1 MRELARWS
9 VVVIVVAHGL
19 IHLLGAA
26 KGFGWA
32 EVSALK
38 QSIGPGMAACWL
50 ATALVVTASGVLLG
64 VGVRWWWMVGAV
76 AVVASQAVIFTSWG
90 DAKAGS
96 LANLVLVVAVIHGY
110 AAQGAGSYRSEYH
123 QQVRAAL
130 ALSTRATTAPQVVTE
145 SDLTRLPRPVAA
157 YVRRSG
163 AVGKPRVTAFRA
175 RIHGRIRAT
184 SDSPWMRFTGEQV
197 NTYGHEPRRLFF
209 MDATKLA
216 LPVDVLHTYVG
227 PSARMRVK
235 LASLVPMVDARGP
248 QMDQAETVTLF
259 NDLCLLAPAALVD
272 AAVDWQPVD
281 AHHARGTF
289 TNGDHTVSADLIFD
303 DDGDLVDFVSD
314 DRLRAAPDGAGFA
327 AQQWSTPV
335 RGYRTFEGRR
345 LCAYGEGRWH
355 APAPEGEFAYLEFHL
370 DDVCFNGD
378 TAATIDPHSGVAGA
392 RPVATSEVPLVTPS
406 PMDPGEAPSGP
417 R

>member
-1 MRELARWS
+1 MRELVRWS

-19 IHLLGAA
+19 VHLLGAA

-38 QSIGPGMAACWL
+38 QSISPAL
-50 ATALVVTASGVLLG
+50 ATCRLAAALVVMAAGVLLG
-64 VGVRWWWMVGAV
+64 VGVRWWWMVGAI
-76 AVVASQAVIFTSWG
+76 AVVASQAVIFTAWG
-90 DAKAGS
+90 DAKAGI
-96 LANLVLVVAVIHGY
+96 LVNLLLIVAVIHGY
-110 AAQGAGSYRSEYH
+110 ASQGPGSYRTEYR

-130 ALSTRATTAPQVVTE
+130 ARSTQTTTATQVVTE
-145 SDLTRLPRPVAA
+145 SDLTHLPEPVAA
-157 YVRRSG
+157 HVRRSG
-163 AVGKPRVTAFRA
+163 AVGRPHVTAFRA

-184 SDSPWMRFTGEQV
+184 PDGPWMRFTGEQV
-197 NTYGHEPRRLFF
+197 NTYGPGPRRLFF
-209 MDATKLA
+209 MDATKLG

-272 AAVDWQPVD
+272 AAVHWQPID
-281 AHHARGTF
+281 THHARGSF

-303 DDGDLVDFVSD
+303 DGGDLVDFVSD
-314 DRLRAAPDGAGFA
+314 DRLRVAPDGVSFA
-327 AQQWSTPV
+327 AQRWSSPV
-335 RGYRTFEGRR
+335 RGHRTFDDRR
-345 LCAYGEGRWH
+345 VCDYGEGRWH
-355 APAPEGEFAYLEFHL
+355 APAPEGEFVYLEFHL
-370 DDVCFNGD
+370 DDVWFDLRTAEPID
-378 TAATIDPHSGVAGA
+378 THSDVDGTRVAATGEVPF
-392 RPVATSEVPLVTPS
+392 VATSSMDRGKHPS
-406 PMDPGEAPSGP
+406 EP